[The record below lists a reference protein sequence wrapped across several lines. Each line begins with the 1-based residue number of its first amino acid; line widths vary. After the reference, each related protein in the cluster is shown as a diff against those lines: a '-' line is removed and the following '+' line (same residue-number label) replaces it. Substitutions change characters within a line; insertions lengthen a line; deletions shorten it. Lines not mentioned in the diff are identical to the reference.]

1 MKKLIDRSPRT
12 RAIAVSAAM
21 CLLALCVA
29 LGVLAQNAARDPWAV
44 TNTSEMPRYKWDP
57 TWPKPL
63 PNKWKM
69 GGITGLAVD
78 KDDNVWVLTR
88 PNDTMPDESNGGL
101 TPPVSDCCKRPPSM
115 IHIDKAGNVIGSF
128 DAPQG
133 HGMDVDS
140 KGFIYLGQNTV
151 RKYDP
156 KTGQIVGAIAR
167 VPETEGG
174 GQAGVPQLPQR
185 VPGRGGAGPVA
196 GFIAPPG

>member
-12 RAIAVSAAM
+12 RAIAVSAVM

-88 PNDTMPDESNGGL
+88 PNDTLDVENRASL
-101 TPPVSDCCKRPPSM
+101 TPPQADCCKRPPSM
-115 IHIDKAGNVIGSF
+115 IHFDKNGNVIGSF

-140 KGFIYLGQNTV
+140 QGFVYIGNNDNARGLLPNV

-156 KTGQIVGAIAR
+156 K
-167 VPETEGG
+167 
-174 GQAGVPQLPQR
+174 
-185 VPGRGGAGPVA
+185 
-196 GFIAPPG
+196 